1 MQALSICRPITPSD
15 LHPHSGKGLAILNS
29 VKPIH
34 LLPAALI
41 AIAACA
47 ADPANKAIVA
57 TSTAEAGPDYL
68 VQGEYAGSLDGH
80 ATGLQVIALG
90 NGTFKAVLFDG
101 GLPGAGGIA
110 ASRRE
115 IEGATRDGAT
125 VFKNDTLSVT
135 LKDAKA
141 TVVLS
146 GDTARQGTLIRTE
159 RKSPTLGEKPPA
171 GAIILFDG
179 SSADQFQGG
188 RMTQDGLLME
198 GTTSIKKFGSHRLH
212 IEFMTPYM
220 PSARGQGRGNSG
232 VYYQGR
238 YETQVLDSFG
248 LLGKNNET
256 GGVYSIKDPSVN
268 MCLPPLVWQTYDTE
282 FTAAKYDAEGKKV
295 KNARLTTR
303 LNGVVVQDD
312 TELPNG
318 TTAAPV
324 KEGPD
329 PGPLHLQNHGNP
341 VRFRNI
347 WVVETP

>member
-1 MQALSICRPITPSD
+1 MKPFQILSS
-15 LHPHSGKGLAILNS
+15 
-29 VKPIH
+29 
-34 LLPAALI
+34 ALI
-41 AIAACA
+41 TVAAFA
-47 ADPANKAIVA
+47 ADSAPKPIVA
-57 TSTAEAGPDYL
+57 TSITEAGPDYL

-101 GLPGAGGIA
+101 GLPGAGGKA
-110 ASRRE
+110 ESRRE
-115 IEGATRDGAT
+115 VDGSTQDGST
-125 VFKNDTLSVT
+125 VFKNDSLSIS
-135 LKDAKA
+135 LKDGKA
-141 TVVLS
+141 TTVIS
-146 GDTARQGTLIRTE
+146 GTNARQGTLIRTE
-159 RKSPTLGEKPPA
+159 RKSPTLGEKPPS
-171 GAIILFDG
+171 GAVVLFDG
-179 SSADQFQGG
+179 SNADQFQSG

-256 GGVYSIKDPSVN
+256 GGVYSIKDPAVN
-268 MCLPPLVWQTYDTE
+268 MCLPPLTWQTYDTE

-295 KNARLTTR
+295 KHARLTTR

-312 TELPNG
+312 TELPHG

-347 WVVETP
+347 WVFETP

>member
-1 MQALSICRPITPSD
+1 MKPLHFLSPV
-15 LHPHSGKGLAILNS
+15 LFAIGAS
-29 VKPIH
+29 
-34 LLPAALI
+34 
-41 AIAACA
+41 A
-47 ADPANKAIVA
+47 ADPAPKHLIA
-57 TSTAEAGPDYL
+57 TSIAEAGPDYQI
-68 VQGEYAGSLDGH
+68 QGEYAGSLDGY

-90 NGTFKAVLFDG
+90 SGTFKAVLFDG

-115 IEGATRDGAT
+115 LEGSTQDGSA
-125 VFKNDTLSVT
+125 VFKNDSLSIT
-135 LKDAKA
+135 LKEGKA
-141 TVVLS
+141 TITIS
-146 GDTARQGTLIRTE
+146 GANARQGTLVRIE
-159 RKSPTLGEKPPA
+159 RKSPTLGEKPPS
-171 GAIILFDG
+171 GAVVLFNG
-179 SSADQFQGG
+179 SGVDQFQGG
-188 RMTQDGLLME
+188 RMTPDGLLME

-238 YETQVLDSFG
+238 FETQVLDSFG

-282 FTAAKYDAEGKKV
+282 FTAATYDAEGKKT

-303 LNGVVVQDD
+303 LNGVTVQDN
-312 TELPNG
+312 TELPNI

-324 KEGPD
+324 KEGPE

>member
-1 MQALSICRPITPSD
+1 VKSSLILPCAL
-15 LHPHSGKGLAILNS
+15 LAI
-29 VKPIH
+29 V
-34 LLPAALI
+34 AT
-41 AIAACA
+41 A
-47 ADPANKAIVA
+47 ADPAPKAIVT
-57 TSTAEAGPDYL
+57 TSVAEAGPDYQI
-68 VQGEYAGSLDGH
+68 QGEYAGSLDGR

-90 NGTFKAVLFDG
+90 NGAFKAVLFDG

-110 ASRRE
+110 ASRVE
-115 IEGATRDGAT
+115 VDGATADGTT
-125 VFKNDTLSVT
+125 VFKNDSLSVT
-135 LKDAKA
+135 LKDGKA
-141 TVVLS
+141 TTAIS
-146 GDTARQGTLIRTE
+146 GANARQGTLIRTE
-159 RKSPTLGEKPPA
+159 RKSPTLGEKAPS
-171 GAIILFDG
+171 GAVILFDG
-179 SSADQFQGG
+179 TSAAQFQGG
-188 RMTQDGLLME
+188 RMTDDGLLME

-212 IEFMTPYM
+212 IEFMTPFM

-256 GGVYSIKDPSVN
+256 GGVYSIKDPAVN

-282 FTAAKYDAEGKKV
+282 FTAAKYDAEGKKI

-324 KEGPD
+324 KEGPE
-329 PGPLHLQNHGNP
+329 PGPLYLQNHGNP

-347 WVVETP
+347 WLVETP